1 MSSDEG
7 THSSDINLGVKHNI
21 TDVSDP
27 DVVEADAW
35 TKVEARASL
44 KATRTK
50 RSAAKKVNAARAES
64 MLPSPATPALPIF
77 VLSPSL
83 TKAIDAKAKM
93 SRTPP
98 VRSRLSHPPPT
109 TVPSSNFQWT
119 KSAHKAA
126 KPTSAIAMKL
136 LRVDRKVNAMA
147 ANLKQLTK
155 LLLAMAPISKIANF
169 LQAMDSESSSER
181 DGPTARRISDC
192 TQSDESDAPATTDG
206 TSATTAKVPVVAA
219 KVPDGAPKVPDDD
232 APKVPDGAPKVPDD
246 VVTADSTLDLNDG
259 TSDDD

>member
-1 MSSDEG
+1 
-7 THSSDINLGVKHNI
+7 
-21 TDVSDP
+21 
-27 DVVEADAW
+27 
-35 TKVEARASL
+35 
-44 KATRTK
+44 
-50 RSAAKKVNAARAES
+50 
-64 MLPSPATPALPIF
+64 
-77 VLSPSL
+77 
-83 TKAIDAKAKM
+83 
-93 SRTPP
+93 
-98 VRSRLSHPPPT
+98 
-109 TVPSSNFQWT
+109 VPSSNFQWT

-232 APKVPDGAPKVPDD
+232 APKVPDGAPKVPNAYGAAKLPDGAPKVPDD